1 MDRRT
6 LLLGSLAASV
16 LGGCRGMGG
25 SPPAA
30 TPQTPVPPLPSVAV
44 PRPRPRIG
52 LALGGGAARGFAHV
66 GVIKVLE
73 TQGIAPDVVV
83 GTSAGAVVG
92 SLYANGI
99 TAFDLQ
105 KLAIQ
110 MDESKLTDWT
120 ILDRGWLKGEALERF
135 INQQVGNKPMETLPR
150 RFGCTATDISSGDLV
165 LFQRGNTGLAVRAS
179 AAVPGVF
186 SPVTI
191 NGRDYVDGGLVAPV
205 PAREAR
211 VMGADLVVAVDISA
225 RPSGRKGISG
235 IDLLLDTISTMGGAI
250 AREQL
255 KDADVVIRPAIQ
267 SLAATHFQQ
276 RHEAI
281 LEGERAAQ
289 AALPAIRE
297 RLAKLERG

>member
-1 MDRRT
+1 M
-6 LLLGSLAASV
+6 LLAGFASGVLTGCGSLPF
-16 LGGCRGMGG
+16 GG
-25 SPPAA
+25 SREPSAAATPPPAA
-30 TPQTPVPPLPSVAV
+30 PPA
-44 PRPRPRIG
+44 PRKPRLG

-66 GVIKVLE
+66 GVIKILE
-73 TQGIAPDVVV
+73 NQGILPDLVV

-92 SLYANGI
+92 ALYANGLGP
-99 TAFDLQ
+99 FDLQ

-110 MDESKLTDWT
+110 MDESQLTDWT
-120 ILDRGWLKGEALERF
+120 LLDRGWLKGEALERF
-135 INQQVGNKPMETLPR
+135 INQQVGNKPLEALPR
-150 RFGCTATDISSGDLV
+150 RFGCTATDIRSGDLV
-165 LFQRGNTGLAVRAS
+165 LFQRGNTGQAVRAS

-186 SPVTI
+186 SPVAI

-211 VMGADLVVAVDISA
+211 LMGADLVIAVDISA
-225 RPSGRKGISG
+225 RPSGRKNISG
-235 IDLLLDTISTMGGAI
+235 VDLLLDTISTMGGAI

-255 KDADVVIRPAIQ
+255 KEADVVIRPAIQ
-267 SLAATHFQQ
+267 TLAATNFVQ

-297 RLAKLERG
+297 RLARLERT